1 VVKDGR
7 MGDDPILRTLALRAL
22 AFVPDD
28 ATVGLGSGRA
38 ALAFVR
44 ALGERVQQGLRV
56 RGVPTSEATAA
67 AARLSGIPLIGL
79 DLVADITV
87 TIDGADEVAPTLD
100 LIKGYGGA
108 LVREKIVAAASQREI
123 ILVGREKLVPV
134 LGARGIVPVE
144 VVPFGAPFCA
154 RRITALGWHA
164 NVRRVR
170 DAPFVSDGGNYIL
183 DCGVG
188 PLTDPQRFETAV
200 RAIPGVIDTGL
211 FLGIADCVLVGDETG
226 VRELRRPG

>member
-1 VVKDGR
+1 
-7 MGDDPILRTLALRAL
+7 MSDDPVLRALALRAL
-22 AFVPDD
+22 AFVPND

-67 AARLSGIPLIGL
+67 EARACGIPLIGL
-79 DLVADITV
+79 DLVADIAV
-87 TIDGADEVAPTLD
+87 TIDGADEVAPNLD

-108 LVREKIVAAASQREI
+108 LVREKIVAASSEREI

-164 NVRRVR
+164 HLRRVGGT
-170 DAPFVSDGGNYIL
+170 PFVSDGGNHIL
-183 DCGVG
+183 DCGVE
-188 PLTDPQRFETAV
+188 PLTNPHGFESTV
-200 RAIPGVIDTGL
+200 RAIPGVVDTGL
-211 FLGIADCVLVGDETG
+211 FLGVADCVLVGDETG
-226 VRELRRPG
+226 IHEMRRPT